1 MYLKKKNPNGFDT
14 TRHHQAK
21 KILSTNCIF
30 YILSASTVT
39 QSV

>member
-21 KILSTNCIF
+21 KILSTN
-30 YILSASTVT
+30 ILSAPTVT